1 MSGNKVEIIEDDPFK
16 LFEYVRDSWL
26 NITMESMNEIMFRRE
41 GIDQKES
48 WISIIITILEIS
60 KILVDG

>member
-1 MSGNKVEIIEDDPFK
+1 MSGNRVEIIEDDPFK